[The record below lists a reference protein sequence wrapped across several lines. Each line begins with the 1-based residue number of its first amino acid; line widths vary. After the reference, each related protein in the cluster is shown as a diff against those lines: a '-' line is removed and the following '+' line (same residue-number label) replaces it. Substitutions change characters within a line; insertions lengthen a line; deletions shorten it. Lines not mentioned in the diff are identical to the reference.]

1 MNLPD
6 RILIVGLGATG
17 IAVAKFL
24 HGKGKLIALAD
35 EKPESEM
42 TAILAEI
49 AGVPFIGHFGPHR
62 KEDFLAYPMIV
73 LSPGV
78 DSELPILKEARNK
91 GIKVVGEIELASLFI
106 KEPIV
111 AITGTNGKTTTTT
124 LIGELFRKAFG
135 DVFVGG
141 NIGTPLIRY
150 VTESRKAPYIV
161 LEVSSFQLETIET
174 FRPNTAILLNIT
186 EDHLDRY
193 RNFNEYK
200 ETKYRIFENQGETD
214 YALINTNILPVMK
227 GTPKILPFS
236 TRQEISE
243 GAFARN
249 GNLYV
254 RLEGHEYVYRRELSP
269 LMGAHNTENI
279 LTALL
284 TAHIYGIDKAIT
296 EDVLRTF
303 KGLPHRV
310 EYVRTVGGIA
320 FYNDSKATNVDAAKR
335 AIETTENPVVLI
347 AGGKDKGG
355 SYQAIA
361 EVADKIRA
369 LVVIGE
375 AKEKIIHE
383 LGGHIRTYAESSMED
398 AVRKAHEVAHPGDM
412 VLLSPMCS
420 SFDMFKDYKDRGN
433 AFRRIV
439 ESL

>member
-24 HGKGKLIALAD
+24 HRMGKLIALAD
-35 EKPESEM
+35 EKPENEM
-42 TAILAEI
+42 TATLAEI
-49 AGVPFIGHFGPHR
+49 AGVPFVGHFGPHR
-62 KEDFLAYPMIV
+62 REDFLAYPMIV

-91 GIKVVGEIELASLFI
+91 GIRVIGEIELASLFI
-106 KEPIV
+106 KEPII

-124 LIGELFRKAFG
+124 LIGELFRRAFG

-193 RNFNEYK
+193 RSFNEYK
-200 ETKYRIFENQGETD
+200 EAKYRIFENQRETD

-227 GTPKILPFS
+227 GTPKVLPFS

-269 LMGAHNTENI
+269 LIGAHNTENI

-284 TAHIYGIDKAIT
+284 TGHIYGIDKAIA

-310 EYVRTVGGIA
+310 EYVRTVGGIT

-335 AIETTENPVVLI
+335 ALETIENPVVLI

-369 LVVIGE
+369 LIVIGE

-383 LGGHIRTYAESSMED
+383 LGGHIRTYSENSMED
-398 AVRKAHEVAHPGDM
+398 AVRKAHEVALPGDM
-412 VLLSPMCS
+412 VLLSPM
-420 SFDMFKDYKDRGN
+420 
-433 AFRRIV
+433 
-439 ESL
+439 